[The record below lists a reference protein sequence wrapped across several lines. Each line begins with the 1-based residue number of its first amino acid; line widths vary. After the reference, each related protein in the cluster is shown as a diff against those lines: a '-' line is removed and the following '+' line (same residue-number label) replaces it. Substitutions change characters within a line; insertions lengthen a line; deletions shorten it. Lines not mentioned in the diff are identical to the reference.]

1 MRRREFIKVFA
12 GSAAAAAWPLAARA
26 QQHSTVPR
34 IGYLFSFTRAEGEH
48 LWQACRQGL
57 RDLGYVEGQNIILEP
72 RFAEGHNER
81 LPKLAADLVQIKV
94 DVIVTAATPAS
105 RAAKAATSTIP
116 IVFVAVGDPVKAG
129 LVATLARPGGN
140 VTGLSLLTS
149 DLSGKRLSL
158 LMETVPKISRVGIL
172 MNPDNPIS
180 AIFLE
185 ETKLAARQLGAELQP
200 LDARSP
206 KEIEQAFA
214 GAAGQR
220 VDAIIVFDDPVLWS
234 YRAQIVALTAAR
246 KIPAVYGYRDFV
258 DGGGLMSYG
267 PDRPD
272 QYRRTAIYVDKILK
286 GAKPSDLPIEQPTKF
301 ELIVNRKTAKS
312 LGIELPAS
320 IIVGAN
326 EVIE

>member
-1 MRRREFIKVFA
+1 MRRREFIMIV
-12 GSAAAAAWPLAARA
+12 GSAAAMWPLKARA
-26 QQHSTVPR
+26 QQRLNVPR
-34 IGYLFSFTRAEGEH
+34 VGYLFSFTRAEGEH
-48 LWQACRQGL
+48 LWEACRQGL

-72 RFAEGHNER
+72 RLAEGHNER
-81 LPKLAADLVQIKV
+81 LATLAAELVQLKM
-94 DVIVTAATPAS
+94 DVIVAAATPAS

-129 LVATLARPGGN
+129 LVATLAQPGGN

-158 LMETVPKISRVGIL
+158 LMETVRRVSRVAIL

-180 AIFLE
+180 AVFLE
-185 ETKLAARQLGAELQP
+185 ETKLAARQLRTELQP
-200 LDARSP
+200 FNARNP
-206 KEIEQAFA
+206 EEIAQAFA
-214 GAAGQR
+214 VAAGQR
-220 VDAIIVFDDPVLWS
+220 VDAVIVFDDPVLWS
-234 YRAQIVALTAAR
+234 YRAQIVALADAR

-258 DGGGLMSYG
+258 DQGGLMSYG

-272 QYRRTAIYVDKILK
+272 QYRRTAIYIDKILK
-286 GAKPSDLPIEQPTKF
+286 GAKPSELPIEQPTKF

-320 IIVGAN
+320 VIVGAN

>member
-1 MRRREFIKVFA
+1 MRRREFIKA
-12 GSAAAAAWPLAARA
+12 ITSSAAAAAWPLEART
-26 QQHSTVPR
+26 QQRSNVPR
-34 IGYLFSFTRAEGEH
+34 VGYLFSFTRAEGEH
-48 LWQACRQGL
+48 LWEACRQGL

-72 RFAEGHNER
+72 RLAEGHNER
-81 LPKLAADLVQIKV
+81 LATLAAELVQLKV
-94 DVIVTAATPAS
+94 DVIVAAATPAS

-116 IVFVAVGDPVKAG
+116 VVFVAVGDPVKAG
-129 LVATLARPGGN
+129 LVATLAQPGGN

-158 LMETVPKISRVGIL
+158 LMETVRRVSRVAIL

-180 AIFLE
+180 AVFLA
-185 ETKLAARQLGAELQP
+185 ETKLAAQQLRTELQP
-200 LDARSP
+200 FNARNP
-206 KEIEQAFA
+206 EEIAQAFA
-214 GAAGQR
+214 VAAGQR
-220 VDAIIVFDDPVLWS
+220 IDAVIVFDDPVLWS
-234 YRAQIVALTAAR
+234 YRAQIVALADVR

-258 DGGGLMSYG
+258 DQGGLMSYG

-272 QYRRTAIYVDKILK
+272 QYRRTAIYIDKILK
-286 GAKPSDLPIEQPTKF
+286 GAKPSELPIEQPTKF

-320 IIVGAN
+320 VIVGAN

>member
-1 MRRREFIKVFA
+1 MRRREFIKA
-12 GSAAAAAWPLAARA
+12 IAAAASFPVTARA
-26 QQHSTVPR
+26 QQRSNVPR
-34 IGYLFSFTRAEGEH
+34 VGYLFSFIRADGAH
-48 LWQACRQGL
+48 LWEACRQGL

-72 RFAEGHNER
+72 RLAEGHHER
-81 LPKLAADLVQIKV
+81 LGNLATELVQLKV
-94 DVIVTAATPAS
+94 DVIVAAATPAS

-129 LVATLARPGGN
+129 LVTSLAQPGGN
-140 VTGLSLLTS
+140 VTGLSLLTP

-158 LMETVPKISRVGIL
+158 LVETVRKVARVGIL

-180 AIFLE
+180 AVFLE
-185 ETKLAARQLGAELQP
+185 ETRLSARQLAAELQP
-200 LDARSP
+200 FEARNP

-214 GAAGQR
+214 VAAGQR

-234 YRAQIVALTAAR
+234 HRAQIVALATTR
-246 KIPAVYGYRDFV
+246 KIPAMYGYRDFV
-258 DGGGLMSYG
+258 DSGGLMSYG

-320 IIVGAN
+320 IVVGAN

>member
-1 MRRREFIKVFA
+1 MRRREFIKA
-12 GSAAAAAWPLAARA
+12 ITSSAAAAAWPLEART
-26 QQHSTVPR
+26 QQRSNVPR
-34 IGYLFSFTRAEGEH
+34 VGYLFSFTRAEGEH
-48 LWQACRQGL
+48 LWEACRQGL

-72 RFAEGHNER
+72 RLAEGHNER
-81 LPKLAADLVQIKV
+81 LATLAAELVQLKV
-94 DVIVTAATPAS
+94 DVIVAAATPAS

-116 IVFVAVGDPVKAG
+116 VVFVAVGDPVKAG
-129 LVATLARPGGN
+129 LVATLAQPGGN

-158 LMETVPKISRVGIL
+158 LMETVRRVSRVAIL

-180 AIFLE
+180 AVFLE
-185 ETKLAARQLGAELQP
+185 ETKLAAQQLRTELQP
-200 LDARSP
+200 FNARNP
-206 KEIEQAFA
+206 EEIAQAFA
-214 GAAGQR
+214 VAAGQR
-220 VDAIIVFDDPVLWS
+220 IDAVIVFDDPVLWS
-234 YRAQIVALTAAR
+234 YRAQIVALADVR

-258 DGGGLMSYG
+258 DQGGLMSYG

-272 QYRRTAIYVDKILK
+272 QYRRTAIYIDKILK
-286 GAKPSDLPIEQPTKF
+286 GAKPSELPIEQPTKF

-320 IIVGAN
+320 VIVGAN